1 MIHSMTG
8 FARRETQGDW
18 GALSWEI
25 RSVNHRYLELA
36 WRLPEE
42 LRPLEPVFRKVV
54 GKHLNRGKVDCG
66 LRLRWSDAAQPPIKL
81 NPTVLTQLAA
91 ALDELADR
99 LTGVGPADPLDLLR
113 WPRVME
119 DTDKDVGPVEA
130 AALALLE
137 EALADLC
144 ASRRREGERLAQML
158 RDRCDAVEKLVGEA
172 RSRLPEIRA
181 ALRQRTLEKLAQL
194 DVEADPDR
202 VEQELVLLAQ
212 KMDVDEEL
220 DRLDAHLAEVRRV
233 LETDEAV
240 GRRLDF
246 LMQEFNREANTLASK
261 SQSSESTRIAVELK
275 VLIEQMREQVQN
287 IE

>member
-8 FARRETQGDW
+8 FARRESQGEW
-18 GALSWEI
+18 GTLSWEI

-42 LRPLEPVFRKVV
+42 LRPLEPAFRKVV
-54 GKHLNRGKVDCG
+54 GKHLSRGKVDCG
-66 LRLRWSDAAQPPIKL
+66 LRLRWSDEAQPPIKL
-81 NPTVLTQLAA
+81 NAIVLSQVASA
-91 ALDELADR
+91 IDALTER
-99 LTGVGPADPLDLLR
+99 LPGLGPVDPLDLLR
-113 WPRVME
+113 WPRIIE
-119 DTDKDVGPVEA
+119 DADKDVGPVEA
-130 AALALLE
+130 AAMDLLE
-137 EALADLC
+137 EALQELS
-144 ASRRREGERLAQML
+144 ASRRREGERLALML
-158 RDRCDAVEKLVGEA
+158 RERCDAIEELVAEA
-172 RSRLPEIRA
+172 RSRLPEIRS
-181 ALRQRTLEKLAQL
+181 ALRERTLEKLAQL
-194 DVEADPDR
+194 DIEADPDR

-220 DRLDAHLAEVRRV
+220 DRLDSHLAEVRRA

-261 SQSSESTRIAVELK
+261 SQSNESTRIAVELK

-287 IE
+287 VE

>member
-8 FARRETQGDW
+8 FARRETHGDW
-18 GALSWEI
+18 GTLAWEI

-42 LRPLEPVFRKVV
+42 LRPMEPAFRKAV
-54 GKHLNRGKVDCG
+54 GKHLKRGKVDCG
-66 LRLRWSDAAQPPIKL
+66 LRLRWSDAAQPAIKL
-81 NPTVLTQLAA
+81 NPTALAQLAG
-91 ALDELADR
+91 ALDGLSAS
-99 LTGVGPADPLDLLR
+99 LPGIGAADPLDVLR
-113 WPRVME
+113 WPRVIE
-119 DTDKDVGPVEA
+119 DSEKDLGPVEA
-130 AALALLE
+130 AALDLLE
-137 EALADLC
+137 EALGELRAT
-144 ASRRREGERLAQML
+144 RRREGERLAKML
-158 RDRCDAVEKLVGEA
+158 LERCDAIEKLVSEA
-172 RSRLPEIRA
+172 RIRLPEIRA
-181 ALRQRTLEKLAQL
+181 ALRARTLDKLGQL
-194 DVEADPDR
+194 DAETDTDR

-212 KMDVDEEL
+212 KMDVEEEL
-220 DRLDAHLAEVRRV
+220 DRLGAHLDEVRRV
-233 LETDEAV
+233 LATDEAV

>member
-8 FARRETQGDW
+8 FARREIQRDW
-18 GALSWEI
+18 GTLSWEI

-42 LRPLEPVFRKVV
+42 LRPLEPVFRKSV
-54 GKHLNRGKVDCG
+54 GNQLSRGKVDLG

-81 NPTVLTQLAA
+81 NTTVLSQLSG
-91 ALDELADR
+91 ALGELSER
-99 LTGVGPADPLDLLR
+99 LPAIGPADPLDVLR

-119 DTDKDVGPVEA
+119 DTEKDLGPVEA
-130 AALALLE
+130 AALELLE
-137 EALADLC
+137 EAVGELRAM
-144 ASRRREGERLAQML
+144 RGREGQRLAQML
-158 RDRCDAVEKLVGEA
+158 LERCEAIEKLVAQA
-172 RSRLPEIRA
+172 RERLPEIRA
-181 ALRQRTLEKLAQL
+181 ALRERTLDKLAQL
-194 DVEADPDR
+194 DVETDSDR

-212 KMDVDEEL
+212 KMDVEEEL
-220 DRLDAHLAEVRRV
+220 DRLDAHLEEVRRV
-233 LETDEAV
+233 LQTDEAV

-261 SQSSESTRIAVELK
+261 SQSNESTRIAVELK